1 MTDDD
6 ELLDAAL
13 GQLLEFGVAR
23 TTTDDIARAAGV
35 NRTTLYRRLGSK
47 DDIVAAVILREVGAI
62 AGAIRDHASSVDG
75 YEERI
80 VEGFVY
86 AVTSVRENKLLRRA
100 LAVDRDAVLPA
111 ITVDG
116 GPGLTM
122 ALQVMQEV
130 HRETQQA
137 YGIPHADTDDTKTAI
152 LARLIHSLVL
162 MPDAPPVLRTPE
174 ELRAFA
180 AVHVVPLAGPSPR
193 PAQPATRRRRG
204 LPGNGLR
211 RGRR

>member
-13 GQLLEFGVAR
+13 AQLLEFGVAR

-47 DDIVAAVILREVGAI
+47 DDIIAAVILREV
-62 AGAIRDHASSVDG
+62 ASITAALRTHLGSTDG
-75 YEERI
+75 YAERI
-80 VEGFVY
+80 VEAFVY
-86 AVTSVRENKLLRRA
+86 VVTTVREHKLFRRA

-116 GPGLTM
+116 GAMLAM
-122 ALQVMQEV
+122 AHQVILELF
-130 HRETQQA
+130 RETQRA
-137 YGIPHADTDDTKTAI
+137 YGLPAAGTDEARTAI
-152 LARLIHSLVL
+152 LARLVHSLVL
-162 MPDAPPVLRTPE
+162 IPDAPPVLRTSE
-174 ELRAFA
+174 ELRTFA
-180 AVHVVPLAGPSPR
+180 TAHVLPLAGPP
-193 PAQPATRRRRG
+193 PAAARRRRG

-211 RGRR
+211 RGKR

>member
-6 ELLDAAL
+6 GLLDAAL

-47 DDIVAAVILREVGAI
+47 DDILAAVVLREVGATI
-62 AGAIRDHASSVDG
+62 ESIIDHIS
-75 YEERI
+75 R
-80 VEGFVY
+80 VEGHHERLIEGFAY
-86 AVTSVRENKLLRRA
+86 AVLTVREHKLLRRA
-100 LAVDRDAVLPA
+100 LAVDKEVVLA
-111 ITVDG
+111 ALTVDG
-116 GPGLTM
+116 TAALAM
-122 ALQVMQEV
+122 AQQVMQELF
-130 HRETQQA
+130 RETRAA
-137 YGIPHADTDDTKTAI
+137 YDLEPDASDETRTAI

-162 MPDAPPVLRTPE
+162 MPDAPPVLRTAA

-180 AVHVVPLAGPSPR
+180 TAHVVPLSGTPPS
-193 PAQPATRRRRG
+193 AARRRRG

-211 RGRR
+211 RSKR